1 MIRSRRA
8 STTRTAPAKTID
20 TFAVSIA
27 RVGLLRCHRRAK
39 SGDAD
44 GLGMARWSLDPKAV
58 DLPGELQAPPRYPQR
73 LQAIRIKIRVLVPD
87 SKQIREVTVVQNFG
101 LVQTWVTVPRPNSV
115 GNALRG
121 VPCPAE
127 RHGVRSLQGN
137 RRLLPNGG

>member
-1 MIRSRRA
+1 M
-8 STTRTAPAKTID
+8 AP
-20 TFAVSIA
+20 
-27 RVGLLRCHRRAK
+27 
-39 SGDAD
+39 
-44 GLGMARWSLDPKAV
+44 WSLDPKAV
-58 DLPGELQAPPRYPQR
+58 DLPGELQAPPRYLQR

-121 VPCPAE
+121 VPGPAE
-127 RHGVRSLQGN
+127 CHGVRSLQGN